1 MLSGNQ
7 ARDLGD
13 GLRRLRQRKRLTR
26 YQAANVCGLPH
37 LLYARLEQ
45 GWMPGEV
52 EEEALMRAW
61 GELQVFRQAS
71 VQTGAQTRPRAGTR
85 AEPLRM
91 GCPSSRGIPRR

>member
-13 GLRRLRQRKRLTR
+13 GLRRLRLRKRLTR
-26 YQAANVCGLPH
+26 YQAAELCALPH

-45 GWMPGEV
+45 GHLPGEV

-61 GELQVFRQAS
+61 SELQVYRAPGARMAAEPAS
-71 VQTGAQTRPRAGTR
+71 SLAARAYPRA
-85 AEPLRM
+85 
-91 GCPSSRGIPRR
+91 

>member
-13 GLRRLRQRKRLTR
+13 GLRRLRQRKQLTR

-45 GWMPGEV
+45 GCMPSEV
-52 EEEALMRAW
+52 EEDALMRAW
-61 GELQVFRQAS
+61 GELQVYRQAGAHLS
-71 VQTGAQTRPRAGTR
+71 PPTDTQARPARTGRPIARD
-85 AEPLRM
+85 L
-91 GCPSSRGIPRR
+91 S

>member
-26 YQAANVCGLPH
+26 YQAANVCALPH

-61 GELQVFRQAS
+61 GELQVYRQAS
-71 VQTGAQTRPRAGTR
+71 AHLSPHTGAC
-85 AEPLRM
+85 AEPARM
-91 GCPSSRGIPRR
+91 GRPIARRPS